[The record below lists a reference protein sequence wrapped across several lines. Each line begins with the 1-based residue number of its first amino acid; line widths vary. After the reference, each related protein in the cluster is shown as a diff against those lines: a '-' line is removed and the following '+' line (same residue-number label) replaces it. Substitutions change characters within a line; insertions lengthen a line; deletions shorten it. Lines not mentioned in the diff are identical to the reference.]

1 MATGASARLA
11 ATARGM
17 IDPAAWDA
25 FVDAD
30 PRATYL
36 QASAWAA
43 VKAANGW
50 RVKRVVATP
59 AGGTTMGAQVL
70 LRRPRI
76 VPWSFGYA
84 PRGPLG
90 GQWDRPTI
98 EAWTEALRSRR
109 WGERVAQIRID
120 PEIEAD
126 GPLDA
131 GGALRAELARAG
143 WRAAPSIQPSVTR
156 VVDLSA
162 DEAALWSDLRGKW
175 RQYVNKARSSGVTV
189 VDADED
195 RLAEFHAILTET
207 AQRAGTRIRA
217 ASAYRDIWDAFRPS
231 GRARLLLALGPD
243 GDAQAALLLVRSG
256 SRVVEPYGGMT
267 AAGAASRAN
276 YLIKWE
282 AIRSSREAGATAYDM
297 WGLVHPGIRQFKA
310 GFGGR
315 EITYIGG
322 WELALDQFG
331 TLAYRVGTA
340 GSERVAAI
348 RLETRSRRRAF
359 ADPRSRRRAVSERLH
374 EATESE
380 LADWDARTVEAPGGD
395 VEQSLAWGRHRARL
409 GWRPRHLV
417 FEDGFRVLT
426 LERAWPLVGGA
437 GAYISHG
444 PIPAGE
450 PAATTAGRLR
460 AVADHLAASGVD
472 VVSSDAEIEAS
483 TGYGDLIERD
493 GFRPIE
499 EARSSR
505 HRMRLALPPGTD
517 EEALFDGFQTTLRQ
531 LIRGAQKAGL
541 TVAEGGTR
549 ASFQT
554 LYGLLAA
561 AATRR
566 QFRLGPR
573 KAFVEWSL
581 EAMAAGHLVY
591 LEVHDPN
598 GDVLG
603 GATFYRHGGRL
614 TYSHSGDR
622 VEVRRQYP
630 GVVRL
635 LLWNAIQMALREGLT
650 EMDLGGVDVAGA
662 RRVPVE
668 GEPMYGLYMFKR
680 SFGAEWVEQAG
691 NHEWVAR
698 PWRYAAG
705 RVTGKVAALARR
717 GSR

>member
-1 MATGASARLA
+1 M
-11 ATARGM
+11 
-17 IDPAAWDA
+17 
-25 FVDAD
+25 
-30 PRATYL
+30 
-36 QASAWAA
+36 
-43 VKAANGW
+43 
-50 RVKRVVATP
+50 
-59 AGGTTMGAQVL
+59 
-70 LRRPRI
+70 
-76 VPWSFGYA
+76 
-84 PRGPLG
+84 
-90 GQWDRPTI
+90 
-98 EAWTEALRSRR
+98 
-109 WGERVAQIRID
+109 
-120 PEIEAD
+120 
-126 GPLDA
+126 
-131 GGALRAELARAG
+131 
-143 WRAAPSIQPSVTR
+143 
-156 VVDLSA
+156 
-162 DEAALWSDLRGKW
+162 
-175 RQYVNKARSSGVTV
+175 
-189 VDADED
+189 
-195 RLAEFHAILTET
+195 
-207 AQRAGTRIRA
+207 
-217 ASAYRDIWDAFRPS
+217 
-231 GRARLLLALGPD
+231 
-243 GDAQAALLLVRSG
+243 
-256 SRVVEPYGGMT
+256 
-267 AAGAASRAN
+267 
-276 YLIKWE
+276 
-282 AIRSSREAGATAYDM
+282 
-297 WGLVHPGIRQFKA
+297 
-310 GFGGR
+310 
-315 EITYIGG
+315 
-322 WELALDQFG
+322 
-331 TLAYRVGTA
+331 
-340 GSERVAAI
+340 
-348 RLETRSRRRAF
+348 
-359 ADPRSRRRAVSERLH
+359 SERLH
-374 EATESE
+374 EATEAE
-380 LADWDARTVEAPGGD
+380 LADWDARTVELPGGD

-417 FEDGFRVLT
+417 FDDGFRVLT

-460 AVADHLAASGVD
+460 AVADHLAGAGVD
-472 VVSSDAEIEAS
+472 VVSSDAEIETS

-505 HRMRLALPPGTD
+505 HRMRLVLPPGTD

-554 LYGLLAA
+554 LHGLLAA

-573 KAFVEWSL
+573 QAFVDWSL
-581 EAMAAGHLVY
+581 EALAAGHLVY

-598 GDVLG
+598 GEVLG

-635 LLWNAIQMALREGLT
+635 LLWHAIQMALREGLT

>member
-1 MATGASARLA
+1 MATGASVRLA

-90 GQWDRPTI
+90 GQWDRSTI
-98 EAWTEALRSRR
+98 GAWTDALRSRR

-126 GPLDA
+126 GPLDPD
-131 GGALRAELARAG
+131 GALRAELTRAG

-156 VVDLSA
+156 VVDLAA

-195 RLAEFHAILTET
+195 RLPELHAILTET

-243 GDAQAALLLVRSG
+243 GEAQAALLLVRSG

-276 YLIKWE
+276 YLVKWE
-282 AIRSSREAGATAYDM
+282 AIRSSREAGASAYDM

-315 EITYIGG
+315 ETTYIGG

-340 GSERVAAI
+340 GSDRLAAI
-348 RLETRSRRRAF
+348 RFRRGRG
-359 ADPRSRRRAVSERLH
+359 DGPPSTP
-374 EATESE
+374 EA
-380 LADWDARTVEAPGGD
+380 G
-395 VEQSLAWGRHRARL
+395 
-409 GWRPRHLV
+409 
-417 FEDGFRVLT
+417 
-426 LERAWPLVGGA
+426 
-437 GAYISHG
+437 
-444 PIPAGE
+444 GE
-450 PAATTAGRLR
+450 P
-460 AVADHLAASGVD
+460 
-472 VVSSDAEIEAS
+472 
-483 TGYGDLIERD
+483 
-493 GFRPIE
+493 
-499 EARSSR
+499 
-505 HRMRLALPPGTD
+505 
-517 EEALFDGFQTTLRQ
+517 
-531 LIRGAQKAGL
+531 
-541 TVAEGGTR
+541 
-549 ASFQT
+549 
-554 LYGLLAA
+554 
-561 AATRR
+561 
-566 QFRLGPR
+566 
-573 KAFVEWSL
+573 
-581 EAMAAGHLVY
+581 
-591 LEVHDPN
+591 
-598 GDVLG
+598 
-603 GATFYRHGGRL
+603 
-614 TYSHSGDR
+614 
-622 VEVRRQYP
+622 
-630 GVVRL
+630 
-635 LLWNAIQMALREGLT
+635 
-650 EMDLGGVDVAGA
+650 
-662 RRVPVE
+662 
-668 GEPMYGLYMFKR
+668 
-680 SFGAEWVEQAG
+680 
-691 NHEWVAR
+691 
-698 PWRYAAG
+698 
-705 RVTGKVAALARR
+705 
-717 GSR
+717 